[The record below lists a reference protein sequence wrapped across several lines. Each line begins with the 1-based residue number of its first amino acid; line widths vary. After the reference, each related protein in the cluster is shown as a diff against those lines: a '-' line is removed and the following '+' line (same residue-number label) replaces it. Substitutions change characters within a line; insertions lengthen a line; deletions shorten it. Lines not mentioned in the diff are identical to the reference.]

1 MSTSYVAVQ
10 PEHVTDKE
18 YIGILLAQI
27 KAQQETYNI
36 LYNRNLV
43 LYNELKTMNAYAM
56 QLQTMQDLTESHGR
70 MVELWKV
77 TEGKK
82 IIASDRQE
90 NDCSQDEIK
99 ALNLQDGTDVV
110 LAKPWTLPPGQ
121 LGEEALTPAELRQL
135 MAGALKTHAEGLSGH
150 AEIIK
155 DLALSV
161 KQLTSHSSTFN
172 REMMELNTCDRAVPH
187 VASALEALKTLAK
200 NRGLQLRC
208 EDERVSEQEWR
219 ARFVFITSEGHEKEL
234 PWSSVCLGLKR
245 AKQAAAEVALDYT
258 HSSSQ

>member
-1 MSTSYVAVQ
+1 MSAFDIAVQ
-10 PEHVTDKE
+10 QEHVTDKE
-18 YIGILLAQI
+18 YIGTLLAQI

-70 MVELWKV
+70 LADLWKV
-77 TEGKK
+77 TEGNK

-90 NDCSQDEIK
+90 NDGSQDEIK
-99 ALNLQDGTDVV
+99 ALNLQ
-110 LAKPWTLPPGQ
+110 
-121 LGEEALTPAELRQL
+121 
-135 MAGALKTHAEGLSGH
+135 THAEELRRH
-150 AEIIK
+150 AENIK
-155 DLALSV
+155 ELALNM
-161 KQLTSHSSTFN
+161 KQLN
-172 REMMELNTCDRAVPH
+172 VKPP
-187 VASALEALKTLAK
+187 ASALEALKTLAK